1 MTRKLELEFIII
13 SIILKACFAV
23 SQTMMLLLFSTK
35 SYFLYILILLFF
47 IHQIDILRGSKVDA
61 YTLDMSA
68 IIAGNLYEEG
78 CKMLPATL
86 IPSMQGRQRQL
97 KTTIDTMQTEYQK
110 LQTRCFFVIFNGLR
124 ICFNEFL
131 LFRIIISNIS
141 LRYAHLKLQ
150 KIRLT

>member
-1 MTRKLELEFIII
+1 MRH
-13 SIILKACFAV
+13 CF
-23 SQTMMLLLFSTK
+23 
-35 SYFLYILILLFF
+35 ILLFF

-110 LQTRCFFVIFNGLR
+110 LQTRYFVS
-124 ICFNEFL
+124 FL
-131 LFRIIISNIS
+131 MG
-141 LRYAHLKLQ
+141 
-150 KIRLT
+150 